1 MAGTPDNAERALI
14 QAQNDQALAASL
26 ELRPTIHESAELADE
41 AVRGMID
48 RGVNEF
54 GALVSVLTT
63 INIHLLNCLELRRR
77 ARGEIVLHDD
87 PDDPG

>member
-1 MAGTPDNAERALI
+1 MAGEPDNEERALI

-26 ELRPTIHESAELADE
+26 ELRPTIHEAAELADE
-41 AVRGMID
+41 AVRGMVE

-77 ARGEIVLHDD
+77 ARGEVVA
-87 PDDPG
+87 PDEPG